1 MIGNPFVLRG
11 YVSEEYFCDREKET
25 ADLIAEIKN
34 GNNVTLI
41 APRRIGKTGLVQH
54 VYAQDTIKQNYYT
67 FLIDIY
73 ATKNLADFI
82 QELGRGILQSLKP
95 KGTKVV
101 EYFINCLHS
110 LRSSISFDMNGNPS
124 WGVDLGD
131 ITSPA
136 TTLQEIFHYL
146 ETADKPCIVAIDEF
160 QTIANYK
167 EDNIEAILRT
177 YIQHSHNTNFIF
189 AGSQRNMMTEM
200 FLSHARPFYQS
211 TSIKTLCPIDKE
223 VYADFATR
231 LFGKKT
237 IKREIIYQIY
247 DRFDGITWY
256 LQRMLNK
263 IYAITDATANANEQ
277 TSAITIADEQTLTQ
291 ALDTILDE
299 SAFAYEALLF
309 QLPAK
314 QKELLLAICKAGKA
328 KNITSSAFIKKYHLP
343 SASFAQ
349 GAIKGLLDKDFVTE
363 TDGTYELYDKFF
375 GEWLKKEM

>member
-25 ADLIAEIKN
+25 ADLIEEIKN

-54 VYAQDTIKQNYYT
+54 VYAQDFIKQNYHT

-82 QELGRGILQSLKP
+82 QELGRGILHSLKP
-95 KGTKVV
+95 KGTKMV
-101 EYFINCLHS
+101 EYFLGCLHS

-124 WGVDLGD
+124 WSVDLGD
-131 ITSPA
+131 ITSPT

-160 QTIANYK
+160 QTISNYK
-167 EDNIEAILRT
+167 EENVEAILRT
-177 YIQHSHNTNFIF
+177 YIQHSHNAHFIF
-189 AGSQRNMMTEM
+189 AGSQRNMMSEM

-211 TSIKTLCPIDKE
+211 TSIKTLLPIDRE

-237 IKREIIYQIY
+237 IKRDIIYQIY

-263 IYAITDATANANEQ
+263 IYAITDDV
-277 TSAITIADEQTLTQ
+277 ADEQTMAQ

-299 SAFAYEALLF
+299 SAFAYQALLF

-314 QKELLLAICKAGKA
+314 QKELFLAICNAGKA
-328 KNITSSAFIKKYHLP
+328 RSITSSAFIKKHHLP
-343 SASFAQ
+343 SASFVQ
-349 GAIKGLLDKDFVTE
+349 GAIKGLLEKDFITE

-375 GEWLKKEM
+375 GEWIKKGM

>member
-1 MIGNPFVLRG
+1 MIENPFVLRG
-11 YVSEEYFCDREKET
+11 YVSDEYFCDREKET
-25 ADLIAEIKN
+25 ADLIEEIKN

-54 VYAQDTIKQNYYT
+54 VYAQDSVKQNYYT

-73 ATKNLADFI
+73 ATKNLAEFI

-95 KGTKVV
+95 KGKKVV
-101 EYFINCLHS
+101 EYFLNCLHS
-110 LRSSISFDMNGNPS
+110 LRSSVSFDMTGNPS
-124 WGVDLGD
+124 WNVDLGD
-131 ITSPA
+131 ITSPT

-160 QTIANYK
+160 QTIVNYK
-167 EDNIEAILRT
+167 EENVEAILRT
-177 YIQHSHNTNFIF
+177 YIQHSHNTSFIF

-211 TSIKTLCPIDKE
+211 TSIKTLRPIDKE
-223 VYADFATR
+223 VYADFAIR
-231 LFGKKT
+231 LFAKKA

-263 IYAITDATANANEQ
+263 IYSLTETKAAANEL
-277 TSAITIADEQTLTQ
+277 TSTTGDELIFSQ

-299 SAFAYEALLF
+299 SAFAYEALLY

-363 TDGTYELYDKFF
+363 NDGTYELYDKFF
-375 GEWLKKEM
+375 GEWLKKGM

>member
-1 MIGNPFVLRG
+1 MIANPFILRG
-11 YVSEEYFCDREKET
+11 YVSDEYFCDREKET
-25 ADLIAEIKN
+25 TDLIEEIKN

-54 VYAQDTIKQNYYT
+54 VYAQDSVKQNYYT

-73 ATKNLADFI
+73 ATKNLAEFI

-95 KGTKVV
+95 KGKKVV
-101 EYFINCLHS
+101 EYFLNCLHS
-110 LRSSISFDMNGNPS
+110 LRSSVSFDMTGNPS
-124 WGVDLGD
+124 WNVDLGD
-131 ITSPA
+131 ITSPT

-160 QTIANYK
+160 QTIVNYK
-167 EDNIEAILRT
+167 EENVEAILRT
-177 YIQHSHNTNFIF
+177 YIQHSHNTSFIF

-211 TSIKTLCPIDKE
+211 TSIKTLRPIDKE
-223 VYADFATR
+223 VYADFAIR
-231 LFGKKT
+231 LFAKKA

-263 IYAITDATANANEQ
+263 IYSLTETKAAANEL
-277 TSAITIADEQTLTQ
+277 TSTTGDELIFSQ

-299 SAFAYEALLF
+299 SAFAYEALLY

-363 TDGTYELYDKFF
+363 NDGTYELYDKFF
-375 GEWLKKEM
+375 GEWLKKGM